1 MAWSRRASN
10 SRSPCSWTSVVFR
23 NDGTFDFARDT
34 EEDTATLA
42 FTIVAQG
49 IGGLTDIVAWEP
61 RRNHVG
67 LLLNR
72 AFALGEEQIW
82 APGVSRDPIPVRRS
96 LLNWLRAGRCGLF
109 VLRPAVAPFYFRDV
123 GEAVV
128 EDVEHGEELEKMLRP
143 TNPMTRI
150 FVPIE

>member
-1 MAWSRRASN
+1 
-10 SRSPCSWTSVVFR
+10 
-23 NDGTFDFARDT
+23 
-34 EEDTATLA
+34 
-42 FTIVAQG
+42 
-49 IGGLTDIVAWEP
+49 
-61 RRNHVG
+61 
-67 LLLNR
+67 
-72 AFALGEEQIW
+72 
-82 APGVSRDPIPVRRS
+82 
-96 LLNWLRAGRCGLF
+96 